1 MYVVMVGMWR
11 SEKSCSRLFFPSNMW
26 APGIGL
32 WFGGKH
38 LYPRGYLT
46 SPTLLSNA
54 L

>member
-11 SEKSCSRLFFPSNMW
+11 SEKSCSRLFSSNMW
-26 APGIGL
+26 APGIEL

-38 LYPRGYLT
+38 LYPQTYLT

>member
-11 SEKSCSRLFFPSNMW
+11 SEKSCNSQFFPSNMW
-26 APGIGL
+26 APGIEL

-38 LYPRGYLT
+38 LYPRSNLT